1 MGKTEYRTASLAR
14 RRSAGGDD
22 ANASA
27 PDNRRMT
34 RTLADWLVRIEH
46 QHPKA
51 IDMGLERVRA
61 VAQRLGLTRPARHV
75 ITVAGTNGKGS
86 TVAFIEAIA
95 RAAGLKVGAYTSPH
109 LLDYNERV
117 RIDGGD
123 ADDAD
128 LVAGFE
134 AVDAARLDPDAGNA
148 APIALTYF
156 EYGTLCALWLFE
168 RADLDLAILE
178 VGLGGRLDATN
189 LVDPDVA
196 VITTVDLDHQEFLG
210 DDREAIGYE
219 KAGIARAWK
228 PLVLGDD
235 DPPSSVLGH
244 AYAIGASAVR
254 IGCDFFFEPV
264 DARHWRWREVGYEV
278 LLPTPRLA
286 AQAQLRNAAVAVAAL
301 RALDVVVPD
310 AALAAGVATAHLP
323 GRLQRFERDGVEIVV
338 DVGHNPQAARELAA
352 WLRAAPVNGRT
363 HAVFAALSDKDVAG
377 VAEALVASV
386 DAWHLA
392 GLAGHGPRGTDVAT
406 FAGRLAGTA
415 AGEGGRHDDVAQAL
429 AAARAMATAG
439 DRILVFGSFH
449 TAATGLRRLAA
460 D

>member
-1 MGKTEYRTASLAR
+1 MESVHSKSL
-14 RRSAGGDD
+14 
-22 ANASA
+22 
-27 PDNRRMT
+27 PEW
-34 RTLADWLVRIEH
+34 LAHIEQ
-46 QHPKA
+46 QHPKS

-61 VAQRLGLTRPARHV
+61 VAARLGLLRPARHV

-86 TVAFIEAIA
+86 TVAFIGAIA

-109 LLDYNERV
+109 LLAYNERV
-117 RIDGGD
+117 WIDGGD
-123 ADDAD
+123 ASDAQ

-134 AVDAARLDPDAGNA
+134 AVEAARLDPA
-148 APIALTYF
+148 ARDGKPVPLTYF

-168 RADLDLAILE
+168 RAGLDLATLE

-196 VITTVDLDHQEFLG
+196 VVTTVDLDHQDYLG
-210 DDREAIGYE
+210 NDRETIGFE

-264 DARHWRWREVGYEV
+264 DAGHWRWHEVGYEA
-278 LLPTPRLA
+278 LLPMPRLA
-286 AQAQLRNAAVAVAAL
+286 APAQLRNAAVAIAAL
-301 RALDVVVPD
+301 RALDVVVPES
-310 AALAAGVATAHLP
+310 ALAEGVATAHLP
-323 GRLQRFERDGVEIVV
+323 GRLQSFARDGVEIVV
-338 DVGHNPQAARELAA
+338 DVAHNPQAARELAA
-352 WLRAAPVNGRT
+352 WLRAAPATGRT
-363 HAVFAALSDKDVAG
+363 HAVFAALSDKDVAAI
-377 VAEALVASV
+377 VAAVGPSI
-386 DAWHLA
+386 DTWHLA
-392 GLAGHGPRGTDVAT
+392 GLAEHGPRGNDVASFAQRLSGT
-406 FAGRLAGTA
+406 GAGRGA
-415 AGEGGRHDDVAQAL
+415 RHADVASAL
-429 AAARAMATAG
+429 AAARAMAAAG

-449 TAATGLRRLAA
+449 TVSSALGRLAA